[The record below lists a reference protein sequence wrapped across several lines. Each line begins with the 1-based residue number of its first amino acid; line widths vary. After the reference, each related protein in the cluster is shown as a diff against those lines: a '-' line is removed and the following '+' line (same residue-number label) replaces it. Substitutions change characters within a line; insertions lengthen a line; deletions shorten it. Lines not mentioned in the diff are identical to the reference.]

1 MLRQRADIP
10 IPQELFADILWI
22 IADLRG
28 IRSALMFPGIAGAS
42 VRHLVLRTPEM
53 GLLPADNAEAERP
66 GPFALAPGE
75 RAGKFRAHFESAES
89 HASAS
94 SNEKEYSWS
103 GTPERIL
110 APSAMFTM

>member
-1 MLRQRADIP
+1 M
-10 IPQELFADILWI
+10 
-22 IADLRG
+22 RG
-28 IRSALMFPGIAGAS
+28 CLATAATTTGTG
-42 VRHLVLRTPEM
+42 HLPACWRCFGEAPCPSTPEM
-53 GLLPADNAEAERP
+53 GLLPADNPEAERP
-66 GPFALAPGE
+66 GPFALVPGE